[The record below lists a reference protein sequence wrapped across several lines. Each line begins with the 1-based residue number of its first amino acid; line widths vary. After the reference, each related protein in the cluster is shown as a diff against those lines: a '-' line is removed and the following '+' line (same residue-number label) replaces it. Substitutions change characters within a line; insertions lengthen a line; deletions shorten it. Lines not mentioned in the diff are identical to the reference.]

1 MEMQS
6 DVEMVTKSDLL
17 GLKLATWD
25 QPRTTEQ
32 LLGFIARR
40 ESALNTVEIDDEDT
54 LLVA

>member
-1 MEMQS
+1 MEAQS
-6 DVEMVTKSDLL
+6 EIEMVTKSDLL

-40 ESALNTVEIDDEDT
+40 ESAIAGMKEDSD
-54 LLVA
+54 